1 MIYSSCFFFFLI
13 FLGVFR
19 NHRHTLFP
27 SGLECSF
34 RLTNLPITHIYLFP
48 YQFMLFL
55 FMRPK
60 KCFSYI
66 PQSVVEHQ
74 EGSSIRVIP
83 VVSKAGRA
91 SSVLE
96 VTGYQ
101 ETQNESIAIIIKSG
115 HSRCHWNT
123 Q

>member
-1 MIYSSCFFFFLI
+1 MIYSSFFFFFLI

-115 HSRCHWNT
+115 HTRCHWNT